1 MAEPLPVRSG
11 QSCRAKVLAS
21 VCGNKMRILPARF
34 VRQLDVSETGTGR
47 EKPKVM
53 NTDGAVTLENDI
65 SRSGYDWGCDTF
77 FFRLS
82 KRGERFEVEEGC
94 EVDPNL
100 DFCVSSDLENLQE
113 AWRQKLA
120 KGLNQALPKNR
131 VAPKRPRM

>member
-1 MAEPLPVRSG
+1 MSPSSFQPSSPSHAVGELVIKGDSGTILYAEPARVD
-11 QSCRAKVLAS
+11 LA
-21 VCGNKMRILPARF
+21 
-34 VRQLDVSETGTGR
+34 T
-47 EKPKVM
+47 
-53 NTDGAVTLENDI
+53 GAVTLENDI
-65 SRSGYDWGCDTF
+65 SRTGYDWGCDTL